1 MKNTK
6 GFSLVELLAVM
17 VIIGILGTIGI
28 VSIIN
33 LRKNQEQKYNSHQNQ
48 AFLQAGKNYFTDS
61 KKLLPTIPY
70 THEEVTLKEL
80 QEKNYVEDSF
90 VDFNKKNYKSS
101 SKVVVTKNCDG
112 TYGYYAKL
120 IFSDDTED
128 FDKISDSYTKEIEID
143 ATSNNVKK
151 INKIYYTNKNF
162 KFNIKLSS
170 NGGVSSYK
178 YTIYKDDK
186 IFFDSEYYCLGSRKI
201 YNTSINLN
209 TLNYTD
215 GKYKIVVIMY
225 DADGKNYMKSSEE
238 VIIDTK
244 SPKCNLVY
252 TGTLGENNWYNKK
265 GNVVLSYKD
274 ENMTGLEYGLTTGV
288 ESYNN
293 ISSVEQKDTKGIT
306 WNGYVK
312 DAAGNNSSCN
322 ISFKVDTKKP
332 IISTFNVTSR
342 NSSYNTLMGDINVNL
357 IDDNN
362 VRYDIGLSEPQTRNY
377 NMMQYDKPITRI
389 SNYQI
394 SSSYDG
400 GEKTIYIKVK
410 DEAGN
415 ISTKTYK
422 YIVYKQCSSLN
433 KTEIHRGEC
442 SEKCGLTG
450 SQMVTYST
458 VDMYL
463 NVTCPNSSVNIP
475 CTSAVDSTTVYG
487 ACSNACG
494 GSQPATVVVTS
505 HDYPSIVCA
514 QEPKPDLNIGCG
526 GIRNSNVRLY
536 DWNFYDKTCD
546 NHNNNRRYTIN
557 IYDCKCAIS
566 TDNTTDCGTKY
577 KIGKHDADYAI
588 IYYKTGTHGT
598 EACNG
603 GTAEHPLNSR
613 IKSVC
618 HWTTKGDDELPDLC
632 DEENC
637 YTERPYHGY
646 RWYFGDPVEGQYR
659 SFDPSSWLHDTKNYD
674 TRVSKADYPDVT
686 SACVATCKLI
696 F

>member
-6 GFSLVELLAVM
+6 GFSLVELLVVM

-120 IFSDDTED
+120 VFSDDTED

-186 IFFDSEYYCLGSRKI
+186 IFFDSEYYCLGSRNI

-252 TGTLGENNWYNKK
+252 TGTLGENNWYNKQ
-265 GNVVLSYKD
+265 GNVVLSYED
-274 ENMTGLEYGLTTGV
+274 ENKAGLEYGLTTGV

-332 IISTFNVTSR
+332 VINVFSIKSK
-342 NSSYNTLMGDINVNL
+342 NSSYKTTSADININ
-357 IDDNN
+357 ITDDNRS
-362 VRYDIGLSEPQTRNY
+362 RYDIGSSEPQTRLY
-377 NMMQYDKPITRI
+377 NVMQYDKSTTTI
-389 SNYQI
+389 SNYQMA
-394 SSSYDG
+394 SSYDG
-400 GEKTIYIKVK
+400 STKTLYIKVK

-415 ISTKTYK
+415 IAAKTQTYR
-422 YIVYKQCSSLN
+422 VYRQCSSLN

-442 SEKCGLTG
+442 SEKCGVTG
-450 SQMVTYST
+450 YQTVTYST

-526 GIRNSNVRLY
+526 GIKNSNVRLY

-546 NHNNNRRYTIN
+546 KNNNNRRYTIS
-557 IYDCKCAIS
+557 IYDCTCIIS
-566 TDNTTDCGTKY
+566 TDNSTDCGTSY
-577 KIGKHDADYAI
+577 KNGAHYTSYAT
-588 IYYKTGTHGT
+588 IYYRNGNAGT

-603 GTAEHPLNSR
+603 GSAAHPLNSR
-613 IKSVC
+613 IRSVC
-618 HWTTKGDDELPDLC
+618 NWMTKDNTPLSDLNS
-632 DEENC
+632 DHSVKN
-637 YTERPYHGY
+637 YHGY
-646 RWYFGDPVEGQYR
+646 RWFYDDPPAGEYS
-659 SFDPSSWLHDTKNYD
+659 SFSPDYWLHDIGRYD

-686 SACVATCKLI
+686 SACVATCKLM

>member
-1 MKNTK
+1 MKDTK

-101 SKVVVTKNCDG
+101 SKVIVTKNCDG

-120 IFSDDTED
+120 VFSDDTED

-186 IFFDSEYYCLGSRKI
+186 IFFDSEYYCLGSRNI

-225 DADGKNYMKSSEE
+225 DADGKNYTKSSEE

-244 SPKCNLVY
+244 PPKCNLVY
-252 TGTLGENNWYNKK
+252 TGTLGENNWYNKQ
-265 GNVVLSYKD
+265 GNVVLSYED
-274 ENMTGLEYGLTTGV
+274 ENKAGLEYGLTTGV

-342 NSSYNTLMGDINVNL
+342 NSNYNTLMGDINVNL

-362 VRYDIGLSEPQTRNY
+362 VRYDVGLSEPQTRNY
-377 NMMQYDKPITRI
+377 NVMQYDKTVTRI

-422 YIVYKQCSSLN
+422 YTVYKQCSSLN
-433 KTEIHRGEC
+433 KTEISRTEC

-458 VDMYL
+458 VDKNL
-463 NVTCPNSSVNIP
+463 NIACPNSESYFA
-475 CTSAVDSTTVYG
+475 CSSGTSTEIEYG
-487 ACSNACG
+487 ACSNACDG
-494 GSQPATVVVTS
+494 TQSTTEVVKSTS
-505 HDYPSIVCA
+505 YPNHICKREA
-514 QEPKPDLNIGCG
+514 GPNRTCG
-526 GIRNSNVRLY
+526 GKKEAKNIRLY
-536 DWNFYDKTCD
+536 NWNFYDKNCD
-546 NHNNNRRYTIN
+546 KKNNNRRYTIS
-557 IYDCKCAIS
+557 IYDCTCIIS
-566 TDNTTDCGTKY
+566 TDNSTDCGTSY
-577 KIGKHDADYAI
+577 KDGAHYTSYAT
-588 IYYKTGTHGT
+588 IYYNNGNAGT

-603 GTAEHPLNSR
+603 GSAAHPLNSR
-613 IKSVC
+613 IRSVC
-618 HWTTKGDDELPDLC
+618 NWMTKDNTPLSDLNS
-632 DEENC
+632 DHSVKN
-637 YTERPYHGY
+637 YHGY
-646 RWYFGDPVEGQYR
+646 RWFHGDPPAGEYR
-659 SFDPSSWLHDTKNYD
+659 SFSPDYWLHDIGRYD

-686 SACVATCKLI
+686 SACVATCKLM

>member
-1 MKNTK
+1 MENTK

-80 QEKNYVEDSF
+80 QEKNYIEDSF

-120 IFSDDTED
+120 VFSDDTED
-128 FDKISDSYTKEIEID
+128 IDKINDSYTKEIEID

-151 INKIYYTNKNF
+151 LNKIYYTNKNF

-186 IFFDSEYYCLGSRKI
+186 IFFDSEYYCLGSRNI

-209 TLNYTD
+209 TLKYTD

-225 DADGKNYMKSSEE
+225 DADGKNYTKSSEE

-244 SPKCNLVY
+244 PPKCNLVY
-252 TGTLGENNWYNKK
+252 TGTLGENNWYNKQ
-265 GNVVLSYKD
+265 GDVVLSYED
-274 ENMTGLEYGLTTGV
+274 ENKTGLEYGLTTGV

-342 NSSYNTLMGDINVNL
+342 NSNYNTLMGDINVNL

-362 VRYDIGLSEPQTRNY
+362 VRYDVGLSEPQTRNY
-377 NMMQYDKPITRI
+377 NVMQYDKPITRI

-422 YIVYKQCSSLN
+422 YTVYKQCSSLN
-433 KTEIHRGEC
+433 KTEISRTEC

-458 VDMYL
+458 VDKNL
-463 NVTCPNSSVNIP
+463 NIACPNSESSFV
-475 CTSAVDSTTVYG
+475 CSSGTSTEIEYG
-487 ACSNACG
+487 ACSNACDG
-494 GSQPATVVVTS
+494 TQSTTEVVKSTS
-505 HDYPSIVCA
+505 YPNHVCKREA
-514 QEPKPDLNIGCG
+514 GPNRTCG
-526 GIRNSNVRLY
+526 GKKEAKNIRLY
-536 DWNFYDKTCD
+536 NWNFYDKTCD
-546 NHNNNRRYTIN
+546 GENNNRRYTIS
-557 IYDCKCAIS
+557 IYDCTCIIS
-566 TDNTTDCGTKY
+566 TDNSTDCGTSY
-577 KIGKHDADYAI
+577 KNGAHYTSYAT
-588 IYYKTGTHGT
+588 IYYRNRNAGT

-603 GTAEHPLNSR
+603 GSAAHPLNSR
-613 IKSVC
+613 IRSVC
-618 HWTTKGDDELPDLC
+618 NWMTKDNTPLSDLNSH
-632 DEENC
+632 DSVYN
-637 YTERPYHGY
+637 YHGY
-646 RWYFGDPVEGQYR
+646 RWFFKDPPAGEYS
-659 SFDPSSWLHDTKNYD
+659 SFSPDYWLHDIGRYD

-686 SACVATCKLI
+686 SACVATCKLM

>member
-1 MKNTK
+1 MKDTK

-33 LRKNQEQKYNSHQNQ
+33 LRKNQEQKYNNHQNQ

-80 QEKNYVEDSF
+80 QEKNYIEDSF

-120 IFSDDTED
+120 VFSDDIED
-128 FDKISDSYTKEIEID
+128 IDKINDSYTKEIEID
-143 ATSNNVKK
+143 ANSNNVKK
-151 INKIYYTNKNF
+151 LNKIYYTNKNF

-186 IFFDSEYYCLGSRKI
+186 IFFDSEYYCLGSRNI

-225 DADGKNYMKSSEE
+225 DADGKNYTKSSEE

-244 SPKCNLVY
+244 PPKCNLVY
-252 TGTLGENNWYNKK
+252 TGTLGENNWYNKQ
-265 GNVVLSYKD
+265 GDVVLSYED
-274 ENMTGLEYGLTTGV
+274 ENKTGLEYGLTTGV

-342 NSSYNTLMGDINVNL
+342 NSNYNTLMGDINVNL

-362 VRYDIGLSEPQTRNY
+362 VRYDVGLSEPQTRNY
-377 NMMQYDKPITRI
+377 NVMQYDKTVTRI

-422 YIVYKQCSSLN
+422 YTVYKQCSSLN
-433 KTEIHRGEC
+433 KTEISRTEC

-458 VDMYL
+458 VDKNL
-463 NVTCPNSSVNIP
+463 NIACPNSESYFA
-475 CTSAVDSTTVYG
+475 CSSGTSTKIEYG

-494 GSQPATVVVTS
+494 GTQSTTEVVKSTS
-505 HDYPSIVCA
+505 YPDHVCKSEA
-514 QEPKPDLNIGCG
+514 GPNLDCG
-526 GIRNSNVRLY
+526 GKKDAKNIRLY
-536 DWNFYDKTCD
+536 NWNFYDKNCD
-546 NHNNNRRYTIN
+546 KKNNNRRYTIS
-557 IYDCKCAIS
+557 IYDCTCIIS
-566 TDNTTDCGTKY
+566 TDNSTDCGTSY
-577 KIGKHDADYAI
+577 KDGAHYTSYAT
-588 IYYKTGTHGT
+588 IYYRNGNAGT

-603 GTAEHPLNSR
+603 GSAAHPLNSR
-613 IKSVC
+613 INSVC
-618 HWTTKGDDELPDLC
+618 NWMTKDNTPLSDLNSDDSVK
-632 DEENC
+632 N
-637 YTERPYHGY
+637 YHGY
-646 RWYFGDPVEGQYR
+646 RWFYGDPPAGEYR
-659 SFDPSSWLHDTKNYD
+659 SFSPDYWLHDIGRYD

-686 SACVATCKLI
+686 SACVATCKLM

>member
-6 GFSLVELLAVM
+6 GFSLVELLAVI

-120 IFSDDTED
+120 VFSDDTED

-252 TGTLGENNWYNKK
+252 TGTLGENNWYNKQ
-265 GNVVLSYKD
+265 GNVVLSYED
-274 ENMTGLEYGLTTGV
+274 ENKAGLEYGLTTGV

-422 YIVYKQCSSLN
+422 YTVYKQCSSLN
-433 KTEIHRGEC
+433 KTEISRTEC

-458 VDMYL
+458 VDKNL
-463 NVTCPNSSVNIP
+463 NIACPNSESSFV
-475 CTSAVDSTTVYG
+475 CSSGTSTEIEYG
-487 ACSNACG
+487 ACSNACDG
-494 GSQPATVVVTS
+494 TQSTTEVVKSTS
-505 HDYPSIVCA
+505 YPNHICKREA
-514 QEPKPDLNIGCG
+514 GPNRTCG
-526 GIRNSNVRLY
+526 GKKEAKNIRLY
-536 DWNFYDKTCD
+536 NWNFYDKTCD
-546 NHNNNRRYTIN
+546 KNNNNRRYTIS
-557 IYDCKCAIS
+557 IYDCTCIIS
-566 TDNTTDCGTKY
+566 TDNSTDCGTSY
-577 KIGKHDADYAI
+577 KNGAHYTSYAT
-588 IYYKTGTHGT
+588 IYYRNGNAGT

-603 GTAEHPLNSR
+603 GSAAHPLNSR

-618 HWTTKGDDELPDLC
+618 NWMTKENTPLSDLNSN
-632 DEENC
+632 DSVYN
-637 YTERPYHGY
+637 YHGY
-646 RWYFGDPVEGQYR
+646 RWFYDDPPAGEYR
-659 SFDPSSWLHDTKNYD
+659 SFSPDYWLHDIGRYD

-686 SACVATCKLI
+686 SACVATCKLM